1 MKTYYPIKIKDFS
14 YQGDSVT
21 PKKNRFFE
29 SYDEDSIGTNLQVI
43 LMKLREIKT
52 VSDGTQN

>member
-1 MKTYYPIKIKDFS
+1 MKTYYLLKIKDFS
-14 YQGDSVT
+14 FQADNVT

-29 SYDEDSIGTNLQVI
+29 GYDGDSIKTNSQVI

-52 VSDGTQN
+52 VSDATQN